1 MKRTVLL
8 CIMSAILGV
17 AFAAAVTG
25 LPRDE
30 SPTDAG
36 QPQPVSTFRQPAAAP
51 ALTSP
56 TTPSAASPTVPSASP
71 NPASPA
77 AAPPAVGRTPPLASP
92 KLSPPAASPP
102 AVGRTTP
109 AWSVAGAG
117 ADDLTPEE
125 RINVAVYEKVNR
137 SVVHITT
144 KSAPADALFWA
155 QQPSEGEG
163 SGSVIDRQGHIL
175 TNYHVVEDA
184 SEIRVTLFDGKSY
197 DAREVGV
204 DPITDVAVIQID
216 APAESL
222 VPVEFGDST
231 RLRVGQRVYAI
242 GNPFG
247 LDRTLS
253 TGIISSLNRSLPSRA
268 KYREMDQIIQIDAAI
283 NPGNSGG
290 PLLDS
295 HGRVIGMNTAIA
307 SSTGESAGVGFAIPI
322 ATVVRIVPQL
332 ITNGRVVRA
341 AIGIAGVYEL
351 EQGLLIL
358 KLTPGG
364 AAEKAGLRGPRILR
378 PRGGPY
384 AYVDRSAA
392 DLITAVDGQPIRS
405 VEAFLSSIESRQP
418 GDKVTVTV
426 IRDGRELNVPVT
438 LEAGE

>member
-1 MKRTVLL
+1 MALDGQSHGFAMNKTFLL
-8 CIMSAILGV
+8 CTLSAALGA
-17 AFAAAVTG
+17 AFAAAVTE
-25 LPRDE
+25 LPKDE
-30 SPTDAG
+30 SVSVA
-36 QPQPVSTFRQPAAAP
+36 QEPQPRLTPIAPST
-51 ALTSP
+51 
-56 TTPSAASPTVPSASP
+56 
-71 NPASPA
+71 
-77 AAPPAVGRTPPLASP
+77 APP
-92 KLSPPAASPP
+92 PPAAGHP
-102 AVGRTTP
+102 AP
-109 AWSVAGAG
+109 AWGGSDAGYE
-117 ADDLTPEE
+117 DLTPEE
-125 RINVAVYEKVNR
+125 RVNVAVYEKVNR

-144 KSAPADALFWA
+144 KSAPVDALFWT
-155 QQPSEGEG
+155 QPSSEGEG
-163 SGSVIDRQGHIL
+163 SGSVIDRQGHVL

-184 SEIRVTLFDGKSY
+184 REIRVTLFDGKSY
-197 DAREVGV
+197 DAQAVGV
-204 DPITDVAVIQID
+204 DPISDVAVLEID

-222 VPVEFGDST
+222 FPVEFGDST
-231 RLRVGQRVYAI
+231 RLRVGQRVFAI

-307 SSTGESAGVGFAIPI
+307 STTGESAGVGFAIPI

-332 ITNGRVVRA
+332 IANGRVVRA

-378 PRGGPY
+378 RRGDPF
-384 AYVDRSAA
+384 ASVDRSAA

-405 VEAFLSSIESRQP
+405 VEAFLSIIESRQP
-418 GDKVTVTV
+418 GQQVTVTV
-426 IRDGRELNVPVT
+426 VRDGGELNVPVT